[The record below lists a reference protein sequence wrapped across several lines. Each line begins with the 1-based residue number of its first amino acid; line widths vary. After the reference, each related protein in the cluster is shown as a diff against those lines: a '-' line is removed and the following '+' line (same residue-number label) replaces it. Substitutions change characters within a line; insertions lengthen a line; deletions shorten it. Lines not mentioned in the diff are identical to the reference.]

1 MTTTDESI
9 TMLFTRLERYRW
21 LHPIVESAPP
31 EVIAAIRAMP
41 LPERMVI
48 VRKMLC
54 EMYTKQSGPSGIDF
68 DFIFITIGDAQ
79 ALLATIGG
87 G

>member
-9 TMLFTRLERYRW
+9 TLLFTHLERYRW

-31 EVIAAIRAMP
+31 E
-41 LPERMVI
+41 RMVI
-48 VRKMLC
+48 ARKMLC

-79 ALLATIGG
+79 ALLSTIGG

>member
-1 MTTTDESI
+1 MITSDELI

-21 LHPIVESAPP
+21 LYPIVESAPP
-31 EVIAAIRAMP
+31 EIVAAIRAMP

-48 VRKMLC
+48 ARKMLC
-54 EMYTKQSGPSGIDF
+54 EMYTKQSGPSGLDF
-68 DFIFITIGDAQ
+68 DFIFVTIGDAQ
-79 ALLATIGG
+79 ALLSTIGG